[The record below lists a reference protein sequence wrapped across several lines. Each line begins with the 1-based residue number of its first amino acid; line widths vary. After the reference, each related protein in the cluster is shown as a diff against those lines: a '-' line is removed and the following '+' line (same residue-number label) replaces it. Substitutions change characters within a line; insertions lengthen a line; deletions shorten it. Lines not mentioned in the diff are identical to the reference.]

1 MAARGELNVGQLAHE
16 RFGDAA
22 YRIGMGTHTGMVAAA
37 HAWDGELQIMRVQ
50 PSREDSYER
59 IFHDSRVG
67 AGLTGLRETKPDE
80 IRSRLM
86 DPRRERAIG
95 VIYRPETELLS
106 HYFQARLPLQ
116 FDEYVWFDDTTA
128 VTPLER
134 HARLAPGPGH
144 PFARLDV

>member
-1 MAARGELNVGQLAHE
+1 
-16 RFGDAA
+16 
-22 YRIGMGTHTGMVAAA
+22 
-37 HAWDGELQIMRVQ
+37 MRVR

-67 AGLTGLRETKPDE
+67 AGLTALRETRPDE

-134 HARLAPGPGH
+134 HAQLALGPGH